1 MKYIQYTEINDGI
14 SHRYK
19 RATNGGPPVEVCL
32 ACGGDAQTL
41 GPYPLLGFDDELL
54 CPACYAEYVKTMNE
68 IIEDQR

>member
-1 MKYIQYTEINDGI
+1 MKFIQYTEFEDGVG
-14 SHRYK
+14 HRYK
-19 RATNGGPPVEVCL
+19 TNGKETVEVCL

-54 CPACYAEYVKTMNE
+54 CAACYAEYVKTMNE